1 MRDLTTIIGRPSLDT
16 LFQVNF
22 SFGNYPIWLKGFGE
36 RDGYKRTQGVGFK
49 EKLAIMC
56 TEAEI
61 PGTSF
66 QTSLAVGHHQGIQE
80 EFPNLRTFPP
90 LNLTFYVDADHVVLE
105 IMEAWMTYINPIT
118 GSKRNLSAY
127 GRFNYP
133 ETYKEILHVTK
144 FERDT
149 FLESFG
155 RGSSGTDASGLDF
168 DDENAFNQGLT
179 TIKEAETK
187 LLSYEFVNCWPTN
200 MTSMRVAY
208 GQSNVLRCSVQ
219 LAYDRYF
226 TNYNY
231 EQTNNAATESFYE
244 QLDDDEKA
252 ARYNQKRKLNN
263 YEFAFSI
270 NEIGFVKC
278 SIEKAYIDKKI
289 EFKKP
294 ISCHLFPIR
303 THEYSDFEAI
313 NYEKIKY

>member
-1 MRDLTTIIGRPSLDT
+1 MSENSLFPRKSDIFGSNNSRQEMRDLSTIIGRPSLDT

-22 SFGNYPIWLKGFGE
+22 SFGNFSIWLKDFAE
-36 RDGYKRTQGVGFK
+36 RDGYKRTQGLGFTQ
-49 EKLAIMC
+49 KLAIMC

-133 ETYKEILHVTK
+133 ETYKEVLHVTK
-144 FERDT
+144 FERD
-149 FLESFG
+149 
-155 RGSSGTDASGLDF
+155 
-168 DDENAFNQGLT
+168 AF
-179 TIKEAETK
+179 IDKSETK
-187 LLSYEFVNCWPTN
+187 LLSYEFVNVWPTN

-219 LAYDRYF
+219 FAYDRYF
-226 TNYNY
+226 TKVAY
-231 EQTNNAATESFYE
+231 EQTNNAVEASFFDQLSNQE
-244 QLDDDEKA
+244 QKALYDLKRSFNSYNNKLPIKGSEGDTSVDTTGLIEAPIQDTSIYGDHDYNDDS
-252 ARYNQKRKLNN
+252 Q
-263 YEFAFSI
+263 
-270 NEIGFVKC
+270 GFVNG
-278 SIEKAYIDKKI
+278 
-289 EFKKP
+289 
-294 ISCHLFPIR
+294 
-303 THEYSDFEAI
+303 FEI
-313 NYEKIKY
+313 PKV